1 VKAVNLIPVD
11 ERRGGG
17 SSGNGSYVI
26 LGALGVLVIAVAA
39 WVLAGNSVKTK
50 QDELARKSA
59 EVTTVEAKAQA
70 LRPYREFASLSQS
83 RTATVASLAKS
94 RFDWDRALRD
104 VARVLPRNVWL
115 TALTGTVAP
124 GVQLDGGSASG
135 DTGPL
140 RSAIPAPAIEMVGCT
155 TSQSNVA
162 RVVTRLRLVRGA
174 TRVSL
179 GSSQKS
185 DGAGGGGAG
194 GGDCRNGNKRFPQFS
209 VVVFFNAPPAASAPV
224 APAPAQTTGD
234 QTGASD
240 VPASTSVGGAAG

>member
-1 VKAVNLIPVD
+1 MKAVNLIPVD

-17 SSGNGSYVI
+17 GGGNGGYVI
-26 LGALGVLVIAVAA
+26 LGVLAALVLAVGA
-39 WVLAGNSVKTK
+39 WVATGNSVKSK
-50 QDELARKSA
+50 KDDLARKTTEVATA
-59 EVTTVEAKAQA
+59 ESKAEA
-70 LRPYREFASLSQS
+70 LRPYREFAALSQT

-115 TALTGTVAP
+115 TALTGSVAP
-124 GVQLDGGSASG
+124 GVQLDGSSAGG

-140 RSAIPAPAIEMVGCT
+140 RSSIQAPALEMVGCT
-155 TSQSNVA
+155 TSQSDVA
-162 RVVTRLRLVRGA
+162 KVVTRLRLVRGA

-185 DGAGGGGAG
+185 DGGGGGG
-194 GGDCRNGNKRFPQFS
+194 GTGGDCRNGNQRFPQFQ
-209 VVVFFNAPPAASAPV
+209 VVVFFTAPPAASAPT
-224 APAPAQTTGD
+224 APAPAGTIGD